1 MNKKILSVVSVLG
14 IAIGTMSIA
23 GCGTAK
29 KEPETTRAA
38 ESKEIKAKIEVTD
51 SRGKKV
57 SLDKP
62 AEKIVCLLN
71 SGLNDLEMLGAA
83 DRVIG
88 IDAWTYSNEV
98 TYKELSKIDSRI
110 AEKKLPAVDD
120 NMEKIVGMNPD
131 LVIIWA
137 QDTEH
142 IKTLESNGI
151 KVLGVQ
157 CDSFEDVDKKM
168 ENIGKVVG
176 KEDRAK
182 KIIETKNKMLRSVTE
197 KTSVI
202 KDADKKTG
210 IFVWGA
216 TKLDLAGKR
225 STTGHKLLELA
236 GVKDAAE
243 SINEE
248 HFVAKMED
256 VITWNPQT
264 IAMWNIKDLSQEDY
278 YSDSQWKDI
287 TAVKAKSVNEISD
300 NDTFYSDLWTVK
312 YIYGAAY
319 FAKNIYPEQ
328 TKDIDLNTFR
338 SDMMKEFYGK

>member
-14 IAIGTMSIA
+14 IAIGTMSIV

-38 ESKEIKAKIEVTD
+38 ESKEIKSKIEVTD

-83 DRVIG
+83 NRVIG
-88 IDAWTYSNEV
+88 IDACTYSNEV

-142 IKTLESNGI
+142 IKTL
-151 KVLGVQ
+151 
-157 CDSFEDVDKKM
+157 
-168 ENIGKVVG
+168 
-176 KEDRAK
+176 
-182 KIIETKNKMLRSVTE
+182 
-197 KTSVI
+197 
-202 KDADKKTG
+202 
-210 IFVWGA
+210 
-216 TKLDLAGKR
+216 
-225 STTGHKLLELA
+225 
-236 GVKDAAE
+236 
-243 SINEE
+243 
-248 HFVAKMED
+248 
-256 VITWNPQT
+256 
-264 IAMWNIKDLSQEDY
+264 
-278 YSDSQWKDI
+278 
-287 TAVKAKSVNEISD
+287 
-300 NDTFYSDLWTVK
+300 
-312 YIYGAAY
+312 
-319 FAKNIYPEQ
+319 
-328 TKDIDLNTFR
+328 
-338 SDMMKEFYGK
+338 